1 MTDTQAFVEISSRS
15 AAELAEKYLAL
26 WNEPDAE
33 RRGRMIAGLWTQDG
47 RHILQP
53 PQEIRGIAAR
63 PGLAMTA
70 ILEAR
75 GYEEIEA
82 RAASA
87 YEHWVGSEGL
97 SFRGRD
103 DAERLG
109 DVVKFHW
116 EVSEQTLRS
125 WRPRRDVDA
134 GLAEGL
140 TTDECEELRRLRRE
154 NRRLAQQREIRKAAA
169 AFFARRPIAGDMPR
183 TDRRDEVTASRLPAV
198 QRSSASAGP
207 AFTRDRRQGEICRVT
222 GLGCRRARTSTVPRG
237 SASRAGPRHSTQR
250 GVP

>member
-1 MTDTQAFVEISSRS
+1 MI
-15 AAELAEKYLAL
+15 AEL
-26 WNEPDAE
+26 
-33 RRGRMIAGLWTQDG
+33 WTEEG

-87 YEHWVGSEGL
+87 YEHWVGFEGL

-116 EVSEQTLRS
+116 EAVAKDGEVFAVGLNFLVLAANGRIE
-125 WRPRRDVDA
+125 RDYTFVVA
-134 GLAEGL
+134 
-140 TTDECEELRRLRRE
+140 
-154 NRRLAQQREIRKAAA
+154 
-169 AFFARRPIAGDMPR
+169 
-183 TDRRDEVTASRLPAV
+183 
-198 QRSSASAGP
+198 
-207 AFTRDRRQGEICRVT
+207 
-222 GLGCRRARTSTVPRG
+222 
-237 SASRAGPRHSTQR
+237 
-250 GVP
+250 

>member
-1 MTDTQAFVEISSRS
+1 MTETPALVEISSRS

-26 WNEPDAE
+26 WNEPDPD
-33 RRGRMIAGLWTQDG
+33 RRRQMIAELWTEDG

-53 PQEIRGIAAR
+53 PQEIRAIAAR

-70 ILEAR
+70 VLEAR

-116 EVSEQTLRS
+116 EAVSKDGELVAVGLIFLVLAANGRIE
-125 WRPRRDVDA
+125 RDYTFVVA
-134 GLAEGL
+134 
-140 TTDECEELRRLRRE
+140 
-154 NRRLAQQREIRKAAA
+154 
-169 AFFARRPIAGDMPR
+169 
-183 TDRRDEVTASRLPAV
+183 
-198 QRSSASAGP
+198 
-207 AFTRDRRQGEICRVT
+207 
-222 GLGCRRARTSTVPRG
+222 
-237 SASRAGPRHSTQR
+237 
-250 GVP
+250 